1 MAGSTGARSS
11 SKPKPG
17 SAESKKAF
25 YHEQRL
31 KADRTGDTKTST
43 KIYDKLN
50 AAQYGKS
57 AAGNA
62 KFRAARAEY
71 GANEATRPKDKPAKS
86 VPDSSYAKKTTKNLG
101 GHRGN

>member
-1 MAGSTGARSS
+1 MASS
-11 SKPKPG
+11 AGTRGGKPKPG

-31 KADRTGDTKTST
+31 KADRTGDSKTST

-57 AAGNA
+57 APGAA

-71 GANEATRPKDKPAKS
+71 NANEATRPKDKPAKN
-86 VPDSSYAKKTTKNLG
+86 VADSAYAKKTTKNLG
-101 GHRGN
+101 GHRGS